1 MPIITYPLNDIE
13 YDANDVETYLST
25 RKSGVYSDDSHFA
38 ITIASAR
45 TLNISPGLA
54 WINNAEFKGKSIAST
69 SVETIDIDV
78 ADSTLSRKD
87 LIVLR
92 FDALAN
98 KSYFTVIKGTPASIP
113 ASPTPQRTESIYDLG
128 LYIIDVPVGSTAIT
142 TAHITS
148 TLLDENYCG
157 LMRDGVT
164 RIPTEQLHAQFVQMI
179 EELEALYSESYIAD
193 LTKDKIDKSGGTMTG
208 ALYLSENPTSN
219 MQAVPKQYVD
229 NTAMLKSGGT
239 FTGVVKAQS
248 NTSYTTKQVRN
259 VVLVAEGNT
268 IPATSNGDIV
278 LVYTP

>member
-78 ADSTLSRKD
+78 ADSSLSRKD

-113 ASPTPQRTESIYDLG
+113 APPAPQRTESIYDLG

-142 TAHITS
+142 NAHITS

-164 RIPTEQLHAQFVQMI
+164 RIPTEQLYAQFVQMI

-193 LTKDKIDKSGGTMTG
+193 LTENKIDKSGGTMTG
-208 ALYLSENPTSN
+208 ALYLSGNPTSN

-239 FTGVVKAQS
+239 FTGVVKAQN
-248 NTSYTTKQVRN
+248 NTSYDTKQVRN
-259 VVLVAEGNT
+259 VVLVAEGNS